1 MLVLSDKFKDF
12 LRVDTKREFL
22 EGTTAAGKTTVG
34 VYKFMIKVA
43 ASDIRDH
50 IITGL
55 DKGTVE
61 KNIIN
66 ADNGLI
72 ELWGMLAV
80 YHSNGKGHISL
91 PHIEFKTKKGTK
103 IIYVCGYGD
112 KARWKKI
119 LGSQVGCVYID
130 EVNLCDMEFL
140 REVTHRCKYMMTT
153 SNPDSPDLP
162 VYKEFINKSRALARY
177 EKDYPAELLNE
188 LTEPH
193 IKGWVH
199 WYFTFYDNASMTEQD
214 IQEKIDSVPVG
225 TKMYKNKIQG
235 LRGKATGLIFNCAPE
250 NIISRDYALF
260 EDWKGEHPSKRRKY
274 LYYSIGVDTSYSK
287 KSHDKIALY
296 AVGITKEKKCI
307 VLMGEDYNNKDATQ
321 PFAPSDVIP
330 LMNAFAEKVKERYG
344 FARTIY
350 IDNADAGTITE
361 AEKFK
366 RNNACIYDFAP
377 AWKKTK
383 IVTRIQLQQSWM
395 KTGDFLIVGEDC
407 PGYVSELNTYS
418 WTEDNQPE
426 DGHDHD
432 INACQYAWL
441 PFKKEIG
448 DPAKIAQIIK
458 DAYKD

>member
-1 MLVLSDKFKDF
+1 
-12 LRVDTKREFL
+12 
-22 EGTTAAGKTTVG
+22 
-34 VYKFMIKVA
+34 
-43 ASDIRDH
+43 
-50 IITGL
+50 
-55 DKGTVE
+55 
-61 KNIIN
+61 
-66 ADNGLI
+66 
-72 ELWGMLAV
+72 
-80 YHSNGKGHISL
+80 
-91 PHIEFKTKKGTK
+91 
-103 IIYVCGYGD
+103 
-112 KARWKKI
+112 
-119 LGSQVGCVYID
+119 
-130 EVNLCDMEFL
+130 
-140 REVTHRCKYMMTT
+140 
-153 SNPDSPDLP
+153 
-162 VYKEFINKSRALARY
+162 
-177 EKDYPAELLNE
+177 
-188 LTEPH
+188 
-193 IKGWVH
+193 
-199 WYFTFYDNASMTEQD
+199 
-214 IQEKIDSVPVG
+214 
-225 TKMYKNKIQG
+225 
-235 LRGKATGLIFNCAPE
+235 
-250 NIISRDYALF
+250 
-260 EDWKGEHPSKRRKY
+260 
-274 LYYSIGVDTSYSK
+274 
-287 KSHDKIALY
+287 
-296 AVGITKEKKCI
+296 
-307 VLMGEDYNNKDATQ
+307 MGEDYNNKDATQ